1 LLSSIPFSNILLYP
15 PGLCVLLIMLAVLM
29 FVLKLRL
36 AGVLLIIAGL
46 TWVLAWSLPITS
58 LYLGGRLESQH
69 PYKLPR
75 DLPRA
80 DVIVVFGGNTQAN
93 RTNWFE
99 PFNRATAVD
108 RIDLAEAL
116 YLAGR
121 APRILISGSALDGKV
136 SEAQMLARLLRQRGI
151 PDSAI
156 LLENNSRNT
165 YENARFTDIIMRSQ
179 KLKSALLVT
188 SALHM
193 PRAAGSLQKRGI
205 QVTAASG
212 APQIVLPQKNPPEL
226 WRPHIRS
233 LEASRT
239 IIKEY
244 LGLFGYWVRGWL

>member
-1 LLSSIPFSNILLYP
+1 MLFIA
-15 PGLCVLLIMLAVLM
+15 LAVLM
-29 FVLKLRL
+29 MVLKQRL
-36 AGVLLIIAGL
+36 TGVVLIIVGL
-46 TWVLAWSLPITS
+46 AWVLAWSLPVTS

-80 DVIVVFGGNTQAN
+80 DVIVIFGGNTQAN
-93 RTNWFE
+93 RANWFE
-99 PFNRATAVD
+99 PYQRATAVD
-108 RIDLAEAL
+108 RIDLAQAL
-116 YLAGR
+116 YVAGR

-136 SEAQMLARLLRQRGI
+136 SEAQMIARLLRQRGI

-165 YENARFTDIIMRSQ
+165 YENARFTDIIMRGQ

-193 PRAAGSLQKRGI
+193 PRALGSLQKRGI
-205 QVTAASG
+205 QVTAAGG
-212 APQIVLPQKNPPEL
+212 APQIILPHNNPLAL
-226 WRPHIRS
+226 WHPHFRS

>member
-1 LLSSIPFSNILLYP
+1 MLFIA
-15 PGLCVLLIMLAVLM
+15 LAVLM
-29 FVLKLRL
+29 MVLKQRL
-36 AGVLLIIAGL
+36 TGVVLIIVGL
-46 TWVLAWSLPITS
+46 AWVLAWSLPVTS

-80 DVIVVFGGNTQAN
+80 DVIVIFGGNTQAN
-93 RTNWFE
+93 RANWFE
-99 PFNRATAVD
+99 PYQRATAVD
-108 RIDLAEAL
+108 RIDLAQAL
-116 YLAGR
+116 YVSGR

-136 SEAQMLARLLRQRGI
+136 SEAQMIARLLRQRGI

-165 YENARFTDIIMRSQ
+165 FENARFTDIIMRGQ

-193 PRAAGSLQKRGI
+193 PRALGSLQKRGI
-205 QVTAASG
+205 QVTAAGG
-212 APQIVLPQKNPPEL
+212 APQIILPHNNPLAL
-226 WRPHIRS
+226 WHPHFRS

>member
-1 LLSSIPFSNILLYP
+1 MLFI
-15 PGLCVLLIMLAVLM
+15 VLAVLM
-29 FVLKLRL
+29 MLFKQRLTGVVLIVVGL
-36 AGVLLIIAGL
+36 A
-46 TWVLAWSLPITS
+46 WVLAWSLPITS
-58 LYLGGRLESQH
+58 LYLGSRLESQH

-80 DVIVVFGGNTQAN
+80 DVIVIFGGNTQAN
-93 RTNWFE
+93 RANWFE
-99 PFNRATAVD
+99 PYNRATAVD
-108 RIDLAEAL
+108 RIDLAQAL
-116 YLAGR
+116 YVAGR

-136 SEAQMLARLLRQRGI
+136 SEAQMIARLLRQRGI

-165 YENARFTDIIMRSQ
+165 YENARFTDIIMRGQ

-193 PRAAGSLQKRGI
+193 PRALASLQTRGI
-205 QVTAASG
+205 HVTAANG
-212 APQIVLPQKNPPEL
+212 APQIVLPPNNPPAL
-226 WRPHIRS
+226 WRPHFRS

-244 LGLFGYWVRGWL
+244 LGLLGYWVRGWI

>member
-1 LLSSIPFSNILLYP
+1 M
-15 PGLCVLLIMLAVLM
+15 LLITLAVLL
-29 FVLKLRL
+29 FVLKFRL
-36 AGVLLIIAGL
+36 SAVLLVIAGL
-46 TWVLAWSLPITS
+46 AWVLAWSLPITS

-80 DVIVVFGGNTQAN
+80 DVIVIFGGNTQAN
-93 RTNWFE
+93 RANWFE
-99 PFNRATAVD
+99 PYNRATAVD

-136 SEAQMLARLLRQRGI
+136 SEAQMIARLLRQRGI

-165 YENARFTDIIMRSQ
+165 YENARFTDIIMRGK

-212 APQIVLPQKNPPEL
+212 APQIVLPLKNPPEL
-226 WRPHIRS
+226 WRPHLRS

>member
-1 LLSSIPFSNILLYP
+1 M
-15 PGLCVLLIMLAVLM
+15 LLIALAVLM
-29 FVLKLRL
+29 IVLKFRWT
-36 AGVLLIIAGL
+36 GIVLVVVGL
-46 TWVLAWSLPITS
+46 SWVLAWSLPITS

-80 DVIVVFGGNTQAN
+80 DVIVIFGGNTQGN
-93 RTNWFE
+93 RANWFE
-99 PFNRATAVD
+99 PYHRETAVD
-108 RIDLAEAL
+108 RIDLAQAL
-116 YLAGR
+116 YSAGR

-136 SEAQMLARLLRQRGI
+136 SEAQMIARLLRQRGI

-165 YENARFTDIIMRSQ
+165 YENARFTDIIMRGQ

-193 PRAAGSLQKRGI
+193 PRAAASLQKRGI

-212 APQIVLPQKNPPEL
+212 APQIVLPLKNPPEL
-226 WRPHIRS
+226 WRPHARS

>member
-1 LLSSIPFSNILLYP
+1 LLSTIPFSNILLYP
-15 PGLCVLLIMLAVLM
+15 PSLCVLLIVVAVLM
-29 FVLKLRL
+29 VALNFRVTAFFL
-36 AGVLLIIAGL
+36 VVAGL
-46 TWVLAWSLPITS
+46 LWVLVWSLPITS

-80 DVIVVFGGNTQAN
+80 DVIVIFGGNTQAN
-93 RTNWFE
+93 RANWFE
-99 PFNRATAVD
+99 SHDRTTAVD

-136 SEAQMLARLLRQRGI
+136 SEAQMIARLLRQRGI
-151 PDSAI
+151 PDSAL
-156 LLENNSRNT
+156 LLEHNSRNT
-165 YENARFTDIIMRSQ
+165 YENARYTDIIMRGQ

-193 PRAAGSLQKRGI
+193 PRALASLEKRGI
-205 QVTAASG
+205 QVTAAG
-212 APQIVLPQKNPPEL
+212 GKPQIVMPSQGPLERWQ
-226 WRPHIRS
+226 PHFRS

-244 LGLFGYWVRGWL
+244 MGLLGYWIRGWL

>member
-1 LLSSIPFSNILLYP
+1 M
-15 PGLCVLLIMLAVLM
+15 LLITLAVLL
-29 FVLKLRL
+29 FVLKFRL
-36 AGVLLIIAGL
+36 SAVLLVIAGL
-46 TWVLAWSLPITS
+46 AWVLAWSLPITS

-80 DVIVVFGGNTQAN
+80 DVIVIFGGNTQAN
-93 RTNWFE
+93 RANWFE
-99 PFNRATAVD
+99 PYNRATAVD

-136 SEAQMLARLLRQRGI
+136 SEAQMIARLLRQRGI

-165 YENARFTDIIMRSQ
+165 YENARFTDIIMRGQ

-212 APQIVLPQKNPPEL
+212 APQIVLPLKNPPEL
-226 WRPHIRS
+226 WRPHFRS

>member
-1 LLSSIPFSNILLYP
+1 MLFIA
-15 PGLCVLLIMLAVLM
+15 LAVLM
-29 FVLKLRL
+29 MVLKQRL
-36 AGVLLIIAGL
+36 TGVVLIIVGL
-46 TWVLAWSLPITS
+46 AWVLAWSLPVTS

-80 DVIVVFGGNTQAN
+80 DVIVIFGGNTQAN
-93 RTNWFE
+93 RANWFE
-99 PFNRATAVD
+99 PYQRATAVD
-108 RIDLAEAL
+108 RIDLAQAL
-116 YLAGR
+116 YVAGR

-136 SEAQMLARLLRQRGI
+136 SEAQMIARLLRQRGI

-165 YENARFTDIIMRSQ
+165 FENARFTDIIMRGQ

-193 PRAAGSLQKRGI
+193 PRALGSLQKRGI
-205 QVTAASG
+205 QVTAAGG
-212 APQIVLPQKNPPEL
+212 APQIILPHNNPLAL
-226 WRPHIRS
+226 WHPHFRS

>member
-1 LLSSIPFSNILLYP
+1 
-15 PGLCVLLIMLAVLM
+15 MLAVLM

>member
-15 PGLCVLLIMLAVLM
+15 PGLCVLLITLAVLL
-29 FVLKLRL
+29 FVLKFRL
-36 AGVLLIIAGL
+36 SAVLLVIAGL
-46 TWVLAWSLPITS
+46 AWVLAWSLPITS

-80 DVIVVFGGNTQAN
+80 DVIVIFGGNTQAN
-93 RTNWFE
+93 RANWFE
-99 PFNRATAVD
+99 PYNRATAVD

-136 SEAQMLARLLRQRGI
+136 SEAQMIARLLRQRGI

-165 YENARFTDIIMRSQ
+165 YENARFTDIIMRGQ

-212 APQIVLPQKNPPEL
+212 APQIVLPLKNPPEL
-226 WRPHIRS
+226 WRPHFRS

>member
-1 LLSSIPFSNILLYP
+1 M
-15 PGLCVLLIMLAVLM
+15 LLIALAVLM
-29 FVLKLRL
+29 IVLKFRWT
-36 AGVLLIIAGL
+36 GIALVVVGL
-46 TWVLAWSLPITS
+46 TWVIAWSLPITS

-80 DVIVVFGGNTQAN
+80 DVIVIFGGNTQAN
-93 RTNWFE
+93 RANWFE
-99 PFNRATAVD
+99 PYNRETAVD
-108 RIDLAEAL
+108 RIDLAQAL

-136 SEAQMLARLLRQRGI
+136 SEAQMIARLLRQRGI

-165 YENARFTDIIMRSQ
+165 YENARFTDIIMRGQ

-193 PRAAGSLQKRGI
+193 PRAAASLQKRGI

-212 APQIVLPQKNPPEL
+212 APQIVLPLKNPPEL
-226 WRPHIRS
+226 WRPHVRS

>member
-1 LLSSIPFSNILLYP
+1 MLSTIPFSNILLYP
-15 PGLCVLLIMLAVLM
+15 PSLCVLLIVLAVLM
-29 FVLKLRL
+29 VTLKFRVTAVFL
-36 AGVLLIIAGL
+36 VVAGL
-46 TWVLAWSLPITS
+46 LWVLVWSLPITS

-80 DVIVVFGGNTQAN
+80 DVIVIFGGNTQAN
-93 RTNWFE
+93 RANWFE
-99 PFNRATAVD
+99 SHDRTTAVD

-136 SEAQMLARLLRQRGI
+136 SEAQMIARLLRQRGV
-151 PDSAI
+151 PDSAL

-165 YENARFTDIIMRSQ
+165 YENARYTDIIMRGQ

-193 PRAAGSLQKRGI
+193 PRALASLEKRGI
-205 QVTAASG
+205 QVTAAG
-212 APQIVLPQKNPPEL
+212 GKPQIVLPLNSGLEPWQ
-226 WRPHIRS
+226 PHFRS

-244 LGLFGYWVRGWL
+244 MGLFGYWVRGWL

>member
-15 PGLCVLLIMLAVLM
+15 PGLCVLLIALAVLM
-29 FVLKLRL
+29 IVLKFRWT
-36 AGVLLIIAGL
+36 GIALVVVGL
-46 TWVLAWSLPITS
+46 TWVIAWSLPITS
-58 LYLGGRLESQH
+58 LYLGGRLESLH

-80 DVIVVFGGNTQAN
+80 DVIVIFGGNTQAN
-93 RTNWFE
+93 RANWFE
-99 PFNRATAVD
+99 PYNRETAVD
-108 RIDLAEAL
+108 RIDLAQAL

-136 SEAQMLARLLRQRGI
+136 SEAQMIARLLRQRGI

-165 YENARFTDIIMRSQ
+165 YENARFTDIIMRGQ

-193 PRAAGSLQKRGI
+193 PRAAASLQKRGI

-212 APQIVLPQKNPPEL
+212 APQIVLPLKNPPEL
-226 WRPHIRS
+226 WRPHVRS